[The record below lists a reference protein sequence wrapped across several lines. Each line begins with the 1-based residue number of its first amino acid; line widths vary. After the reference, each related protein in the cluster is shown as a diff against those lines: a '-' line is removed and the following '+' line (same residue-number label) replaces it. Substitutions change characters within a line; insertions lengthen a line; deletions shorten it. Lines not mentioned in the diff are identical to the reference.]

1 VGLVRTAQRLH
12 RRLPTVGMLD
22 EWGSPIEKW
31 LQRRYVVV
39 DEESEMDVEGDA

>member
-1 VGLVRTAQRLH
+1 MRLVGTAQRLH

-22 EWGSPIEKW
+22 ERGSLIEKR
-31 LQRRYVVV
+31 QRRHVAV